1 MINWTYRNREIT
13 SIEDLPKDA
22 FGFVYEIEFDN
33 GMKYLGQ
40 KYLIHKK
47 TLPPLKGYKRKRKTF
62 KESDWLTYTGSIKDP
77 AVKEKIKMG
86 TIKPFSRTILKVCY
100 HKKQLSYFEV
110 KYMFIR
116 NCLERGDYYN
126 SNILGKFFKKDTKN

>member
-1 MINWTYRNREIT
+1 MINWIYRNKEVT
-13 SIEDLPKDA
+13 CIEDLPKDS

-62 KESDWLTYTGSIKDP
+62 KESDWLTYNGSIKFP
-77 AVKEKIKMG
+77 EVLEKIRDG
-86 TIKPFSRTILKVCY
+86 RIKPVKRTILKVCY
-100 HKKQLSYFEV
+100 HKKQLSYFEI
-110 KYMFIR
+110 KYMFTR
-116 NCLERGDYYN
+116 NCLEKDNYYN
-126 SNILGKFFKKDTKN
+126 SNILGKFFKKDTK